1 MLPRRTAGQPWKQ
14 ARPAGQA
21 VRSAEN
27 AHGSGTLAVATTN
40 LTVKDLARELNMTDV
55 ELMAKAKANGTV
67 LSTFSRLTP
76 ADADKIRRL
85 IRPASAVP
93 AGRPAD
99 KPATTTIQVDAG
111 RPVMRRRAVGD
122 APVAAPP
129 TVEPPPPPVVV
140 APPPAPTPVAP
151 LPVIAVAPPPPAPIA
166 PPAPVAA
173 PTPAPVAPTGG
184 TFKDDRPRLN
194 RARLEDLTPPPE
206 MMLKISEPAPV
217 AAEPLVAAPVTPHAE
232 PQLAVEATPAVVHA
246 APAVEATA
254 AVEEESAKP
263 ILLNE
268 IGAALGA
275 GATTRPKSGLVRM
288 AMPDYLKDI
297 PKPTPK
303 AALTDAPAPPP
314 SAAPA
319 PAPAAGSEMG
329 ADRGGPP
336 RPGAEREDPRNARG
350 RKVIYDRRR
359 DAGSTTD
366 GGRIRGG
373 KKPRKGMKPLA
384 VVAPAKQEKRHLR
397 IEDTITVANLAHQMS
412 VKGTEVIRKL
422 FDLGIMATVN
432 HPLDLETVELIA
444 GEFGFTVENVG
455 FDLDAYLQ
463 KPEDTKG
470 TDVTRS
476 PVVTVMGH
484 VDHGK
489 TSLLDA
495 IRKTRT
501 AAKEAGGIT
510 QHIGAYVAEVPGSS
524 FADGKDRR
532 VVFLDTPGHE
542 AFTAMRA
549 RGAKATDVIVLVV
562 AADDGVMPQTIEA
575 INHAKAANVPIIVAV
590 NKIDKPG
597 ADVERVRRELADQGV
612 VAEEWGGDTIFCEVS
627 AKTGVGLDK
636 LLEMLALQS
645 DIMELKA
652 NPHADARGLVVES
665 RLEKGRG
672 PVATLLVQSGTLRRG
687 QFVVAGSQ
695 YCRVRAM
702 LDDMGRPLEQAGP
715 ATPVEV
721 IGFDAVTNAGDE
733 MYVVADEKKAKA
745 IVEHRVEKAREKSA
759 LVTSRRTL
767 ESLGEVGETV
777 TKDLN
782 LIIKADVHGSAE
794 ALKQA
799 LSKIE
804 HEEVKVR
811 VLHAAVGGVTE
822 SDINLASASKA
833 VIIAF
838 NVKPEVKGKRLADD
852 LNVVIQ
858 PFSVI
863 YDAIDFVTAKL
874 EGMLEPI
881 IEEVILGHADV
892 RNLFN
897 VPKLGTIAG
906 CSVLD
911 GVIQRSARMRVL
923 RAKENI
929 WEGEI
934 ASLKR
939 FKDDV
944 KEVALGYECGI
955 GLNGF
960 AKLNIGDQLECFE
973 LKKTARKLTPAA
985 NPRA

>member
-1 MLPRRTAGQPWKQ
+1 
-14 ARPAGQA
+14 
-21 VRSAEN
+21 
-27 AHGSGTLAVATTN
+27 
-40 LTVKDLARELNMTDV
+40 MTDV
-55 ELMAKAKANGTV
+55 ELMAKAKAGGTM

-85 IRPASAVP
+85 IRPASAAAP
-93 AGRPAD
+93 ARLPD
-99 KPATTTIQVDAG
+99 KPATTTTVVEAG

-122 APVAAPP
+122 APAPQPPAPEPVAAVVMPPP
-129 TVEPPPPPVVV
+129 T
-140 APPPAPTPVAP
+140 PAPTPVAP
-151 LPVIAVAPPPPAPIA
+151 APVIAVVAPVPAPA
-166 PPAPVAA
+166 
-173 PTPAPVAPTGG
+173 PAPVAPPAPAPEPEIKAAPPVTPPTGQYR
-184 TFKDDRPRLN
+184 DDRPRLN

-206 MMLKISEPAPV
+206 MMLKISEPAP
-217 AAEPLVAAPVTPHAE
+217 APAEPLVAQPVAQQVTPD
-232 PQLAVEATPAVVHA
+232 QVQQA
-246 APAVEATA
+246 APEPTVQTIAQ
-254 AVEEESAKP
+254 VEEEPAKP

-268 IGAALGA
+268 IGAALRENA
-275 GATTRPKSGLVRM
+275 VRPKSGLVRM

-297 PKPTPK
+297 PKPTLK

-314 SAAPA
+314 SASPA
-319 PAPAAGSEMG
+319 PATSGMVDTG
-329 ADRGGPP
+329 LDRTAP
-336 RPGAEREDPRNARG
+336 RALGEREDPRNARG

-359 DAGSTTD
+359 DSASTAD
-366 GGRIRGG
+366 GGRARGG
-373 KKPRKGMKPLA
+373 KKPRKGMKPVA

-444 GEFGFTVENVG
+444 GEFGFTVENVS

-470 TDVTRS
+470 TEVPRS

-510 QHIGAYVAEVPGSS
+510 QHIGAYVAEVPGTS
-524 FADGKDRR
+524 FADGKERR

-597 ADVERVRRELADQGV
+597 ADIEKVRRELADHGV

-627 AKTGVGLDK
+627 AKTGAGLDK

-672 PVATLLVQSGTLRRG
+672 PVATLLVQSGTLKRG
-687 QFVVAGSQ
+687 QYVVAGSQ

-702 LDDMGRPLEQAGP
+702 LDDVGRNLEEAGP

-721 IGFDAVTNAGDE
+721 IGFDAVTSAGDE

-745 IVEHRVEKAREKSA
+745 IVEHRIEKQREKSA

-863 YDAIDFVTAKL
+863 YDAIDFVTARL

-911 GVIQRSARMRVL
+911 GVIQRNAKMRVL
-923 RAKENI
+923 RDKENI

-944 KEVALGYECGI
+944 KEVAQGYECGI
-955 GLNGF
+955 GLTGF
-960 AKLNIGDQLECFE
+960 AKLNVGDQLECFE
-973 LKKTARKLTPAA
+973 LKKTARKLSPVGTQ
-985 NPRA
+985 RG

>member
-1 MLPRRTAGQPWKQ
+1 M
-14 ARPAGQA
+14 
-21 VRSAEN
+21 V
-27 AHGSGTLAVATTN
+27 VA
-40 LTVKDLARELNMTDV
+40 
-55 ELMAKAKANGTV
+55 
-67 LSTFSRLTP
+67 
-76 ADADKIRRL
+76 
-85 IRPASAVP
+85 
-93 AGRPAD
+93 
-99 KPATTTIQVDAG
+99 
-111 RPVMRRRAVGD
+111 
-122 APVAAPP
+122 
-129 TVEPPPPPVVV
+129 PPPVVV
-140 APPPAPTPVAP
+140 V
-151 LPVIAVAPPPPAPIA
+151 A
-166 PPAPVAA
+166 PPAPEPKPV
-173 PTPAPVAPTGG
+173 PVAPAPEPEVVVAPVVAPVTGQY
-184 TFKDDRPRLN
+184 KDDRPRLN

-217 AAEPLVAAPVTPHAE
+217 PVEPTVAPVPAPVVAAEVAVPATPSIQPAPTPIAAEPVPDE
-232 PQLAVEATPAVVHA
+232 EA
-246 APAVEATA
+246 
-254 AVEEESAKP
+254 AKP

-319 PAPAAGSEMG
+319 APPQAGSEMG
-329 ADRGGPP
+329 ADRAGPP

-359 DAGSTTD
+359 DSSATTAD

-384 VVAPAKQEKRHLR
+384 PVAPAKQEKRHLR

-470 TDVTRS
+470 QEVQRS

-575 INHAKAANVPIIVAV
+575 IAHAKAANVPIIVAV

-672 PVATLLVQSGTLRRG
+672 PVATLLVQSGTLKRG

-702 LDDMGRPLEQAGP
+702 LDDMGRPLEEAGP

-721 IGFDAVTNAGDE
+721 IGFDAVTSAGDE

-852 LNVVIQ
+852 LNVLIQ

-863 YDAIDFVTAKL
+863 YDAIDFVTARL

-911 GVIQRSARMRVL
+911 GVIQRSAKMRVL

-944 KEVALGYECGI
+944 KEVAQGYECGI
-955 GLNGF
+955 GLTGF
-960 AKLNIGDQLECFE
+960 AKLNVGDQLECFE
-973 LKKTARKLTPAA
+973 LKKTARKLTPVATA
-985 NPRA
+985 RA

>member
-1 MLPRRTAGQPWKQ
+1 MASMRVADLAKELGLPSEKELKDRAQKLGITIGFMVSDGDAATLRAKLGQRAV
-14 ARPAGQA
+14 ARPTDAKPA
-21 VRSAEN
+21 APVA
-27 AHGSGTLAVATTN
+27 TAVATGAAGH
-40 LTVKDLARELNMTDV
+40 V
-55 ELMAKAKANGTV
+55 
-67 LSTFSRLTP
+67 
-76 ADADKIRRL
+76 IRR
-85 IRPASAVP
+85 RVAGDTPKVEDTPPPAP
-93 AGRPAD
+93 A
-99 KPATTTIQVDAG
+99 
-111 RPVMRRRAVGD
+111 PVVV
-122 APVAAPP
+122 APVA
-129 TVEPPPPPVVV
+129 V
-140 APPPAPTPVAP
+140 APPPAPEVE
-151 LPVIAVAPPPPAPIA
+151 VAPPPPPAPVAVVA
-166 PPAPVAA
+166 PVEPTPAPVVEAAPEVPAAPVAA
-173 PTPAPVAPTGG
+173 PVSTYR
-184 TFKDDRPRLN
+184 DDRPRLT
-194 RARLEDLTPPPE
+194 RARLEDLAPPPE
-206 MMLKISEPAPV
+206 MYLKISEPAPEAPAPAVV
-217 AAEPLVAAPVTPHAE
+217 ASPVEAEAPAPRPTGMPAIAVAPTAPVAAPVLTPDPE
-232 PQLAVEATPAVVHA
+232 P
-246 APAVEATA
+246 
-254 AVEEESAKP
+254 AKA
-263 ILLNE
+263 IGLDE
-268 IGAALGA
+268 IGAALKEPA
-275 GATTRPKSGLVRM
+275 ARPKSGLVRM

-297 PKPTPK
+297 PKPQPK
-303 AALTDAPAPPP
+303 PELTQPQAPAPT
-314 SAAPA
+314 AQATQTGA
-319 PAPAAGSEMG
+319 YEVG
-329 ADRGGPP
+329 ADRGGPVTPP
-336 RPGAEREDPRNARG
+336 RPGEREDPRGARG

-359 DAGSTTD
+359 DSMSAGAD
-366 GGRIRGG
+366 GARARGG
-373 KKPRKGMKPLA
+373 KKGRKGVKPLPA
-384 VVAPAKQEKRHLR
+384 AVAPAKQEKRHLR
-397 IEDTITVANLAHQMS
+397 IEETITVANLAHQMS
-412 VKGTEVIRKL
+412 VKATEVIRKL

-432 HPLDLETVELIA
+432 HPIDLDTVELVA

-470 TDVTRS
+470 GEEPRS

-510 QHIGAYVAEVPGSS
+510 QHIGAYVAEVPGAS

-597 ADVERVRRELADQGV
+597 ADPEKVRRELADQGI
-612 VAEEWGGDTIFCEVS
+612 VAEEWGGEAIFCEVS
-627 AKTGVGLDK
+627 AKTGAGLDK

-645 DIMELKA
+645 DIMELTA

-672 PVATLLVQSGTLRRG
+672 PVATLLVQSGTLKRG

-702 LDDMGRPLEQAGP
+702 LDDLGRPVESAGP

-745 IVEHRVEKAREKSA
+745 IVEHRLEKQREKTA
-759 LVTSRRTL
+759 LLTSRRTL
-767 ESLGEVGETV
+767 ESLGEMGETV

-782 LIIKADVHGSAE
+782 IIIKADVHGSAE

-833 VIIAF
+833 IIIAF

-852 LNVVIQ
+852 LNVQIQ
-858 PFSVI
+858 QYSVI
-863 YDAIDFVTAKL
+863 YDAIDNVTAVL

-881 IEEVILGHADV
+881 IEEVILGHAEV
-892 RNLFN
+892 RNLFS

-911 GVIQRSARMRVL
+911 GNIIRSARMRCL
-923 RAKENI
+923 RGKENI
-929 WEGEI
+929 WDGEI

-944 KEVALGYECGI
+944 KEVAQGYECGI
-955 GLNGF
+955 GLQGF
-960 AKLNIGDQLECFE
+960 NKLNVGDTLECYE
-973 LKKTARKLTPAA
+973 LKKIPRKLAA
-985 NPRA
+985 NPAARA

>member
-1 MLPRRTAGQPWKQ
+1 
-14 ARPAGQA
+14 
-21 VRSAEN
+21 
-27 AHGSGTLAVATTN
+27 
-40 LTVKDLARELNMTDV
+40 MTDV
-55 ELMAKAKANGTV
+55 ELMAKAKANGTM

-85 IRPASAVP
+85 IRPASAAP
-93 AGRPAD
+93 AMRPAD
-99 KPATTTIQVDAG
+99 KPATTTTAVDAG

-122 APVAAPP
+122 APAGHPPAAEIHLP
-129 TVEPPPPPVVV
+129 V
-140 APPPAPTPVAP
+140 APPPAPVVAP
-151 LPVIAVAPPPPAPIA
+151 APPAPAPVIAVAPPAPLPVIAIAPPPPPAPE
-166 PPAPVAA
+166 PAPAPE
-173 PTPAPVAPTGG
+173 PTPAPAPAPTPVPAPAPVVAPTG
-184 TFKDDRPRLN
+184 TYRDDRPRLN

-206 MMLKISEPAPV
+206 MMLKISEPAPQPV
-217 AAEPLVAAPVTPHAE
+217 APQVVAPVEQPVAPVAVAE
-232 PQLAVEATPAVVHA
+232 
-246 APAVEATA
+246 APAA
-254 AVEEESAKP
+254 AVPVAVVEEEAAKP

-268 IGAALGA
+268 IGAALRE
-275 GATTRPKSGLVRM
+275 TSTRPKSGLVRM

-303 AALTDAPAPPP
+303 PGLTDAPAPPP
-314 SAAPA
+314 QQPAAPA
-319 PAPAAGSEMG
+319 APGGSEMG
-329 ADRGGPP
+329 ADRAAP
-336 RPGAEREDPRNARG
+336 RALGEREDPRNARG

-359 DAGSTTD
+359 DSASTADAG
-366 GGRIRGG
+366 RNRGG
-373 KKPRKGMKPLA
+373 KKPRKGMKPIA
-384 VVAPAKQEKRHLR
+384 AIAPAKQEKRHLR

-444 GEFGFTVENVG
+444 GEFGFTVENVS

-470 TDVTRS
+470 QDVPRS

-510 QHIGAYVAEVPGSS
+510 QHIGAYVAEVPGTS
-524 FADGKDRR
+524 FADGRERR

-612 VAEEWGGDTIFCEVS
+612 VAEEWGGDAIFCEVS
-627 AKTGVGLDK
+627 AKTGAGLDK

-672 PVATLLVQSGTLRRG
+672 PVATLLVQSGTLKRG

-702 LDDMGRPLEQAGP
+702 LDDMGRPLDEAGP

-745 IVEHRVEKAREKSA
+745 IVEHRMEKQREKSA

-767 ESLGEVGETV
+767 ESLGEVGETI

-911 GVIQRSARMRVL
+911 GVIQRSAKMRVL
-923 RAKENI
+923 RAATPTATVRENI

-944 KEVALGYECGI
+944 KEVAQGYECGI
-955 GLNGF
+955 GLTGF
-960 AKLNIGDQLECFE
+960 AKLNVGDQLECFE
-973 LKKTARKLTPAA
+973 LKKTARKLTPVG